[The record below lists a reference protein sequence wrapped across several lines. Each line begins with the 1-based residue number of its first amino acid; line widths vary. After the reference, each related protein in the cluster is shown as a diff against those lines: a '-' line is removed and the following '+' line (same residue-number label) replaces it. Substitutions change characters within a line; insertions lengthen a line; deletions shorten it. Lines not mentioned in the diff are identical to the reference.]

1 MRLVPMYLGPGVRA
15 IGLRYLRNAFPLLPV
30 AQAELA
36 SQTSEF
42 ADSAAFGNGF
52 DLLDVALYP
61 EHRGAMLSGEGKYLP
76 QVMTLKRQAL
86 RGRPGEDG

>member
-15 IGLRYLRNAFPLLPV
+15 IGLRYLRNAFSLLPV

-36 SQTSEF
+36 SQPSEF

-52 DLLDVALYP
+52 DLLDVTFYP
-61 EHRGAMLSGEGKYLP
+61 EHRGAMLSGEGECLP
-76 QVMTLKRQAL
+76 PSAA
-86 RGRPGEDG
+86 RPP